1 MLKTTLKSASVNAKH
16 LLTVTTEN
24 IKTTQPVKPAKA
36 QALTAV
42 KGMNDLLPPASAQWE
57 WLEDKV
63 RGLMARHAYR
73 NLRTPIV
80 EPTALFVR
88 GLGEVTDIV
97 EKEMYSFEDR
107 LNGEQLTLR
116 PEATA
121 GVVRAVVEHNM
132 LYDGGKRLYYM
143 GPMFRHERPQRGR
156 YRQFHQIGAEAL
168 GFPGAEVDAELIL
181 LAATLW
187 QELGLQDVRLELN
200 SLGQPNER
208 AAHRAALIA
217 HLEAHA
223 DVLDEE
229 AKRRLHSN
237 PLRILDTKNP
247 AMQAVVE
254 AAPKLI
260 DFLGEASLAHFNAVK
275 SILDAS
281 GVAYRINPRLV
292 RGMDYY
298 NLTVFEFVTDR
309 LGSQG
314 TICGGGR
321 YDYLIEQVGGKPAP
335 AVGWALGVERVLELL
350 KEQGTLPEAVGP
362 DVYAIIPDAA
372 ALPVVFQTVQAL
384 RAQGMSVQMHAGAG
398 EGMGSM
404 KSQFKKADASGA
416 QFALIFGGDELAR
429 GEVTLK
435 ALRDGAGAQEAV
447 LLADVPAR
455 VAAKLAQGVVQP
467 QAAA

>member
-1 MLKTTLKSASVNAKH
+1 MADHNKK
-16 LLTVTTEN
+16 
-24 IKTTQPVKPAKA
+24 
-36 QALTAV
+36 QALSAV

-57 WLEDKV
+57 WFEQTV
-63 RGLMARHAYR
+63 RDLMSRFAYR
-73 NLRTPIV
+73 HMRTPIV

-121 GVVRAVVEHNM
+121 GVVRAVVEHNL

-168 GFPGAEVDAELIL
+168 GFAGPEVDAELIL
-181 LAATLW
+181 MAHHLW
-187 QELGLQDVRLELN
+187 QILGLRDVELELN
-200 SLGQPNER
+200 SLGQPEER
-208 AAHRAALIA
+208 AAHRRALIA
-217 HLEAHA
+217 HLEQHQDA
-223 DVLDEE
+223 LDEE

-260 DFLGEASLAHFNAVK
+260 DHLGEASLAHFNAVRA
-275 SILDAS
+275 ILDAN
-281 GVAYRINPRLV
+281 GVRYRINPRLV

-298 NLTVFEFVTDR
+298 NLTVFEFVTQR

-321 YDYLIEQVGGKPAP
+321 YDYLIGQIGGKPAP
-335 AVGWALGVERVLELL
+335 AVGWALGVERVMALLE
-350 KEQGTLPEAVGP
+350 EEGVLPEAP
-362 DVYAIIPDAA
+362 APQAYAIVPDAQS
-372 ALPVVFQTVQAL
+372 LPVVFQTLQAL
-384 RAQGMSVQMHAGAG
+384 RTLGVSVQMHAGAG

-416 QFALIFGGDELAR
+416 QFALIFGSDELAR
-429 GEVTLK
+429 GELTLK
-435 ALRDGAGAQEAV
+435 ALRDGAGEQHSV
-447 LLADVPAR
+447 SLTDVGTWAAR
-455 VAAKLAQGVVQP
+455 LQSHASP
-467 QAAA
+467 T